1 MELENAAK
9 MCKALGSEQRIRIL
23 KLLQEWEGL
32 DACCDGVL
40 KAFTKAADEVHISR
54 STLSHHFKELE
65 NAGLISCERQGQ
77 AMSCKVNEKALSEL
91 GAFFS

>member
-1 MELENAAK
+1 MEPGAAAK
-9 MCKALGSEQRIRIL
+9 MYKALGSEQRIRIL
-23 KLLQEWEGL
+23 KLLREWEGL

-40 KAFTKAADEVHISR
+40 KAFTKVAEEARVSR

-65 NAGLISCERQGQ
+65 NAGLILCERHGQ

-91 GAFFS
+91 GAFLK